1 MDILHVKFCLL
12 TIENLKIFKL
22 CVEGDGGRGERIVGH
37 LIKLPFKDHS
47 VQC

>member
-22 CVEGDGGRGERIVGH
+22 CVEGDVGVGGKGLWAARAAAAH
-37 LIKLPFKDHS
+37 WA
-47 VQC
+47 QAAA